1 VSHKDTNR
9 HAADAIDNCWKYKG
23 VWGDKTCP
31 ELVQCRHCYHC
42 DVYAQAGRRLF
53 DRKVPEDY
61 ARFWTSQLAEPKEKP
76 LSGCI
81 SVLVFRI
88 GGEWF
93 ALKTRLVS
101 EVLEL
106 RSVHSIPHRNNSLLR
121 GLINVHGELQLC
133 VAMGP
138 LLAVEYDQDVE
149 AQCDSRIV
157 ARILLLSADGESLAF
172 HASEV
177 ACVHSCHPDELEP
190 VPATLPRERGALVK
204 GLFCWEGQKI
214 ALLDDEILFE
224 QVLEKIQ

>member
-1 VSHKDTNR
+1 VSHNDTNR
-9 HAADAIDNCWKYKG
+9 HAADGIDNCWKYKG

-42 DVYAQAGRRLF
+42 DVYAHAGRRLF

-61 ARFWTSQLAEPKEKP
+61 ARFWTRQLGEPKEEP

-106 RSVHSIPHRNNSLLR
+106 RPVHSIPHRNNSLLR

-133 VAMGP
+133 IAMGP
-138 LLAVEYDQDVE
+138 LLAIEHDQFAE
-149 AQCDSRIV
+149 TQCDSRVV
-157 ARILLLSADGESLAF
+157 ARILLLSADGEPLAF
-172 HASEV
+172 HVNEV
-177 ACVHSCHPDELEP
+177 AGIHSCHPDELEP
-190 VPATLPRERGALVK
+190 GPATLPQERRTLVK
-204 GLFCWEGQKI
+204 GLFCRENRQV
-214 ALLDDEILFE
+214 ALLDDKALLEK
-224 QVLEKIQ
+224 VLEKIQ